1 MAKARKEGPPKGRIS
16 MNIEE
21 IIAEIDAYPSK
32 RGIDPTLWNSM
43 SYPQKCLYLAKKE
56 LEAADSLALEDED

>member
-1 MAKARKEGPPKGRIS
+1 MAKTPKQKRITVD
-16 MNIEE
+16 IKD
-21 IIAEIDAYPSK
+21 IIAEIDAYPAK

-56 LEAADSLALEDED
+56 LEAADALAEDED

>member
-1 MAKARKEGPPKGRIS
+1 MAKSTKPASGRIS

-21 IIAEIDAYPSK
+21 IIAEIDAYPAK

-56 LEAADSLALEDED
+56 LEAADALAGDNEE

>member
-1 MAKARKEGPPKGRIS
+1 MAKSAKPASGRIS

-21 IIAEIDAYPSK
+21 IIAEIDAYPAK
-32 RGIDPTLWNSM
+32 KGIDPTLWNSM

-56 LEAADSLALEDED
+56 LEAADSLALEDKD

>member
-1 MAKARKEGPPKGRIS
+1 MDKKPKQKRITVDIAS
-16 MNIEE
+16 V
-21 IIAEIDAYPSK
+21 IAEIDAYPAK

-56 LEAADSLALEDED
+56 LEAADAFAEDDED